1 MFEIILIIAVGLI
14 KAEEN
19 PIISI
24 SFGNNE
30 RLSPFMCP
38 FFIEE
43 DCNDRYYTI
52 QNTYNPYSVFINGY
66 VKKDPS
72 KIRDMHKD
80 FTFEQKF
87 KGDLYVTDFNVSGHV
102 ISNYSSY
109 VLDDINYFSDN
120 VGISL
125 AYHFI
130 DESYSIVHQLFKHKY
145 INKMTFAFEDA
156 GRDVG
161 ITHFGGIPSDKHLSF
176 KYKGYF
182 KIDESL
188 PSWGFNLDAMVYDN
202 VSYTIN
208 MPTVIHTGLRGSFFS
223 NELFAFMKN
232 YVLKDK
238 FDKKICSVEKG
249 KFGGRTIY
257 CTTKEDETIDFIFG
271 KNKITLNT
279 RYVFSDSNFVD
290 NPYDYYNFTGLFLGV
305 FFLKKFQYSQF
316 DYENKRVELYSNVI
330 PINLVTFDPVKIIH
344 IINLECGFGLLI
356 FIILFLIKKL
366 KLQFDIKLIAVGP

>member
-1 MFEIILIIAVGLI
+1 
-14 KAEEN
+14 
-19 PIISI
+19 
-24 SFGNNE
+24 
-30 RLSPFMCP
+30 
-38 FFIEE
+38 
-43 DCNDRYYTI
+43 
-52 QNTYNPYSVFINGY
+52 
-66 VKKDPS
+66 
-72 KIRDMHKD
+72 
-80 FTFEQKF
+80 
-87 KGDLYVTDFNVSGHV
+87 
-102 ISNYSSY
+102 
-109 VLDDINYFSDN
+109 
-120 VGISL
+120 
-125 AYHFI
+125 
-130 DESYSIVHQLFKHKY
+130 
-145 INKMTFAFEDA
+145 
-156 GRDVG
+156 
-161 ITHFGGIPSDKHLSF
+161 
-176 KYKGYF
+176 
-182 KIDESL
+182 
-188 PSWGFNLDAMVYDN
+188 
-202 VSYTIN
+202 
-208 MPTVIHTGLRGSFFS
+208 
-223 NELFAFMKN
+223 MKN